1 MKSYLVKTTY
11 LDGEHE
17 HQYRGIIRADEDI
30 SDDDLEKLA
39 KSRAAKWCGFGDEIP
54 FMRHKED
61 FYFLKRTMTRQVTE
75 EEVETLLFALD
86 EWDDTETDWEV
97 ELDEHFAMQEG

>member
-1 MKSYLVKTTY
+1 
-11 LDGEHE
+11 
-17 HQYRGIIRADEDI
+17 
-30 SDDDLEKLA
+30 
-39 KSRAAKWCGFGDEIP
+39 
-54 FMRHKED
+54 
-61 FYFLKRTMTRQVTE
+61 MTRQVTE